1 MQGPGRIPFS
11 YITRNLFARK
21 LTSVLT
27 AAGMALVVFV
37 FATVLMLTE
46 GLQST
51 LVATG
56 RDDNVVVIRRSAQ
69 TEIQSGVERPQAAVI
84 ESNALVALGGDGKR
98 RASKELVV
106 LISLPKRDTGKPANV
121 TIRGI
126 EPQGLALRPQI
137 RLRQGRLFQPGSS
150 EIIAGSAIAKN
161 FKGGGL
167 GESVHF
173 GNRDWT
179 VVGVFDAGGSGFD
192 SEIWGDAD
200 QFMQAFRRPVYSSV
214 IVQLADTQ
222 GFDAFKQDLEHDPRL
237 TVEAKRESVFYA
249 EQSEVLAKFI
259 SYLGIT
265 LSVIFSIGATI
276 GAMITMYASVANRIG
291 EIGTLRAL
299 GFTRADILY
308 AFLTES
314 LLLALIGAVL
324 GISAASFMQLVT
336 VSTMNWQT
344 FSELAFG
351 FNLTLKIIAASLLFA
366 LSMGVIGGVLPAARA
381 ARMNIVD
388 ALRAT

>member
-21 LTSVLT
+21 LTSLLT
-27 AAGMALVVFV
+27 AGGMALVVFV

-56 RDDNVVVIRRSAQ
+56 RDDNAVVIRRSAQ

-84 ESNALVALGGDGKR
+84 ESNPWVALGSDGKR

-106 LISLPKRDTGKPANV
+106 LISLPKRDSGKPANV

-126 EPQGLALRPQI
+126 EAQGLLLRPQLV
-137 RLRQGRLFQPGSS
+137 LRQGRMFAPGSS

-161 FKGGGL
+161 FKGGGM

-179 VVGVFDAGGSGFD
+179 VVGIFDAGGSGFD

-200 QFMQAFRRPVYSSV
+200 QFMQAFRRPIYSSV
-214 IVQLADTQ
+214 IVQLADAQ
-222 GFDAFKQDLEHDPRL
+222 RFDAFKQEVEHDPRL
-237 TVEAKRESVFYA
+237 TVETKRESVFYA

-276 GAMITMYASVANRIG
+276 GAMITMYASVANRTG

-314 LLLALIGAVL
+314 LLLSLIGAVI
-324 GISAASFMQLVT
+324 GIGAASFMQLVT

-351 FNLTLKIIAASLLFA
+351 FNLTFKIIAASLLFA
-366 LSMGVIGGVLPAARA
+366 LSMGIIGGVLPAARA
-381 ARMNIVD
+381 ARMKIVD
-388 ALRAT
+388 ALRAA

>member
-1 MQGPGRIPFS
+1 MRGAGSIPFS
-11 YITRNLFARK
+11 YVARNLLARK
-21 LTSVLT
+21 LTSALT
-27 AAGMALVVFV
+27 AGGMALVVFV

-56 RDDNVVVIRRSAQ
+56 RFDNAVVIRRSSQ
-69 TEIQSGVERPQAAVI
+69 TEIQSGVERPQAGVI
-84 ESNALVALGGDGKR
+84 ESNPDVALDAQAQR
-98 RASKELVV
+98 RVSKELVV
-106 LISLPKRDTGKPANV
+106 LISLPKRDSGKPANV

-126 EPQGLALRPQI
+126 GAQGLALRPQI
-137 RLRQGRLFQPGSS
+137 VMQQGRTFKPGSS
-150 EIIAGSAIAKN
+150 EIIAGSSIAKN

-179 VVGVFDAGGSGFD
+179 VVGIFNAQGSGFD
-192 SEIWGDAD
+192 SELWGDAE

-214 IVQLADTQ
+214 IVQLRDPTR
-222 GFDAFKQDLEHDPRL
+222 FDAFKQALEHDPRL

-259 SYLGIT
+259 SYLGVT
-265 LSVIFSIGATI
+265 LSVIFSVGATI
-276 GAMITMYASVANRIG
+276 GAMITMYASVANRTG

-299 GFTRADILY
+299 GFTRRDILY
-308 AFLTES
+308 SFLTES
-314 LLLALIGAVL
+314 LLLSMLGAVV
-324 GISAASFMQLVT
+324 GIGAASFMQLVT

-351 FNLTLKIIAASLLFA
+351 FNLTFKIILASLIFA
-366 LSMGVIGGVLPAARA
+366 LSMGIVGGVLPAARA
-381 ARMNIVD
+381 ARMKIVD
-388 ALRAT
+388 ALRAI